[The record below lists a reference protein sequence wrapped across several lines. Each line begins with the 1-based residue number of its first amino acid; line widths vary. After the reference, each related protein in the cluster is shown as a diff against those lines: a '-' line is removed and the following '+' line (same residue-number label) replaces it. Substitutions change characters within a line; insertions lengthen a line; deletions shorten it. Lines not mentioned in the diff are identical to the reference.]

1 MSLFLGWARDR
12 EASQAVDQIKDTDI
26 CLQLLTNVPL
36 VTEYLEQYLEGQ
48 STAAENRDIGKPVT
62 GGFLYSAGA
71 RRGYS
76 LLGR

>member
-1 MSLFLGWARDR
+1 
-12 EASQAVDQIKDTDI
+12 
-26 CLQLLTNVPL
+26 LTNVPL